1 MSFFSKILNGKSIK
15 ESDIQELVS
24 PYGLGI
30 GSKVEIDALNLKVNY
45 PNTILQT
52 DYESIDTLTITSY
65 SVTQYSDEIFIHKFH
80 YDSGYFEV
88 VSDEFCSNLTGA
100 VSWYQFLFDTV
111 LLDDQMVDDWIGE
124 DGMVGQPTF
133 TLENEEENNGIMFH
147 RTLYSDEDRRIN
159 VERELT
165 VYKSAEDYEQYNVEA
180 MEYSRILDEDLD
192 SYENLIVE
200 VIQQEYYEAKI
211 HVGVEL
217 KDSDLTIT
225 RGSITINEY

>member
-1 MSFFSKILNGKSIK
+1 
-15 ESDIQELVS
+15 
-24 PYGLGI
+24 
-30 GSKVEIDALNLKVNY
+30 
-45 PNTILQT
+45 
-52 DYESIDTLTITSY
+52 
-65 SVTQYSDEIFIHKFH
+65 
-80 YDSGYFEV
+80 
-88 VSDEFCSNLTGA
+88 
-100 VSWYQFLFDTV
+100 
-111 LLDDQMVDDWIGE
+111 MVDDWIGE